1 MKKIYKPNIYI
12 KDIYSLNYNK
22 LLNKNINILL
32 FDIDNTIGDSKE
44 KLPSKKAIKLF
55 EELRNKGF
63 TIFILS
69 NALKSR
75 ATKYGNLLKAKTYYF
90 SAKPLKR
97 QYKRIIKENNLN
109 CKNIAAIGDQLY
121 TDIKGANNMNIIS
134 ILVDPISKNESIITK
149 FNRLRENKLIKKY
162 HIIERGNYYE

>member
-55 EELRNKGF
+55 EELRSKGF
-63 TIFILS
+63 KIFILS

-90 SAKPLKR
+90 YAKPLKR
-97 QYKRIIKENNLN
+97 K
-109 CKNIAAIGDQLY
+109 
-121 TDIKGANNMNIIS
+121 
-134 ILVDPISKNESIITK
+134 
-149 FNRLRENKLIKKY
+149 
-162 HIIERGNYYE
+162 